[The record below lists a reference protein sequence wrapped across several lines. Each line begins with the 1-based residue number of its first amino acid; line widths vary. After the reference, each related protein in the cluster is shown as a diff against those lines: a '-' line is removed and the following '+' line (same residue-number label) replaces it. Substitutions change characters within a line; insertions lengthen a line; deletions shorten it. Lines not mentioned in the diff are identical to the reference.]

1 MFMIE
6 TMLAYK
12 YTGLIFDCPF
22 KGELENCPYKLIRE
36 LTMKDRFKV
45 YENLSR
51 ESRLTLVECHLKC
64 LGKREKK
71 KQIAISK

>member
-1 MFMIE
+1 MID

-22 KGELENCPYKLIRE
+22 KDELETCPYRFIRE
-36 LTMKDRFKV
+36 LTIKDRFKV
-45 YENLSR
+45 YENLSS

-64 LGKREKK
+64 SRKREE
-71 KQIAISK
+71 KQIIAVGK